1 MQTQGQRLRKV
12 RQALNLSQQQLGQML
27 SVSKQYVSNIES
39 DRNILNNEKLLLL
52 LVDLDVNINY
62 ILAGIGEP
70 FASQPQALLKP
81 QSPLGSHGQPSDE
94 FREYVREI
102 LKEEGLI
109 ASA

>member
-12 RQALNLSQQQLGQML
+12 RKALNLSQEQLGVKL
-27 SVSKQYVSNIES
+27 RVSKQYVSNIES

-52 LVDLDVNINY
+52 LVDLNVNINY
-62 ILAGIGEP
+62 ILAGIGQP
-70 FASQPQALLKP
+70 FANMKSK
-81 QSPLGSHGQPSDE
+81 QPSDE
-94 FREYVREI
+94 LKEFVRMV